1 MALKIT
7 LVRSP
12 IGYNKRQKRTVEA
25 LGLRRLNHSVI
36 KPDNPAIRGMVRK
49 ISHLVSVEEVADEP
63 VAQEA
68 TAQEATSDVS
78 A

>member
-25 LGLRRLNHSVI
+25 LGLRRLQQSVL

-49 ISHLVSVEEVADEP
+49 ISHLVTVEEVNDNAVTE
-63 VAQEA
+63 EA
-68 TAQEATSDVS
+68 ANVS

>member
-12 IGYNKRQKRTVEA
+12 IGYSKRQKRTVEA
-25 LGLRRLNHSVI
+25 LGLRRLHHSVI
-36 KPDNPAIRGMVRK
+36 QPDNAAIRGMVRK
-49 ISHLVSVEEVADEP
+49 ISHLVVVEEVEDPA
-63 VAQEA
+63 ATKEA
-68 TAQEATSDVS
+68 AYVS

>member
-12 IGYNKRQKRTVEA
+12 IGYNQRQKRTVEA
-25 LGLRRLNHSVI
+25 LGLRRLHQSVL

-49 ISHLVSVEEVADEP
+49 ISHLVTVEEVADNAVTE
-63 VAQEA
+63 EA
-68 TAQEATSDVS
+68 ANVS

>member
-12 IGYNKRQKRTVEA
+12 IGYSKRQKRTVEA
-25 LGLRRLNHSVI
+25 LGLRRLHQSVMQ
-36 KPDNPAIRGMVRK
+36 PDNPAIRGMVRK
-49 ISHLVSVEEVADEP
+49 ISHLVTMEEVAENA
-63 VAQEA
+63 VTEEA
-68 TAQEATSDVS
+68 ANVS

>member
-25 LGLRRLNHSVI
+25 LGLRRLRQSVL

-49 ISHLVSVEEVADEP
+49 ISHLVTVEEVNDNAVTE
-63 VAQEA
+63 EA
-68 TAQEATSDVS
+68 ANVS

>member
-25 LGLRRLNHSVI
+25 LGLRHLNQSVL

-49 ISHLVSVEEVADEP
+49 ISHLVTVEEVAENA
-63 VAQEA
+63 VTEEA
-68 TAQEATSDVS
+68 ANVS

>member
-12 IGYNKRQKRTVEA
+12 IGYTKRQKRTVEA
-25 LGLRRLNHSVI
+25 LGLRRLHQSVL

-49 ISHLVSVEEVADEP
+49 ISHLVTVEEVADNAVTE
-63 VAQEA
+63 EA
-68 TAQEATSDVS
+68 ANVS